1 MEVMVLMAAIA
12 KLVVIAHYMTLIAY
26 FPDDLLT
33 LADANRFSWNQFS
46 NALLHYFAP
55 ENTNEIM
62 KDTRNSVCNVSLR
75 AL

>member
-33 LADANRFSWNQFS
+33 LADANRFS
-46 NALLHYFAP
+46 
-55 ENTNEIM
+55 
-62 KDTRNSVCNVSLR
+62 
-75 AL
+75 